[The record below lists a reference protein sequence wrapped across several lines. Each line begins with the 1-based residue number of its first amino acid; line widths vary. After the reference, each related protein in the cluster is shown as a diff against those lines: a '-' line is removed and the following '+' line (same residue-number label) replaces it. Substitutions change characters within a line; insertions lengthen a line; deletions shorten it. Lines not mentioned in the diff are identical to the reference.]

1 MTRDQPAI
9 GVLLMLGFCMMVP
22 MGDAL
27 AKLLG
32 EHVDVAVL
40 VTVRMAIQAIVLLPV
55 VVFAG
60 ISLAPAFERIRLITI
75 RAILHVVGIG
85 LMFLS
90 LRYLPLADAVAIAFV
105 MPFITLF
112 LGRFVLGED
121 VGSRRMIACCVGFVG
136 TLMVM
141 QPSFAEVGWP
151 ALLPVVVAIDFA
163 FFVLATRQLAKE
175 VDAVSLQAVS
185 GVIACALLIPLLA
198 VLAPIDVPGFAV
210 AMPDP
215 VSMWLLAAMGLLGT
229 CAHLMMTWSLRFA
242 PSATV
247 APMQYLEIPIAALL
261 GWLIFKDFPNGL
273 ALAGILVTIASGLYV
288 IYREHALIRSAQRL
302 PGRGGPSEST

>member
-1 MTRDQPAI
+1 
-9 GVLLMLGFCMMVP
+9 
-22 MGDAL
+22 
-27 AKLLG
+27 
-32 EHVDVAVL
+32 
-40 VTVRMAIQAIVLLPV
+40 
-55 VVFAG
+55 
-60 ISLAPAFERIRLITI
+60 
-75 RAILHVVGIG
+75 
-85 LMFLS
+85 MFLS

-151 ALLPVVVAIDFA
+151 ALLPVAVAIDFA
-163 FFVLATRQLAKE
+163 FFVLATRHLAKE

-185 GVIACALLIPLLA
+185 GVIACALLVPLLA
-198 VLAPIDVPGFAV
+198 VLAPYDVPGFV
-210 AMPDP
+210 LAMPDQD
-215 VSMWLLAAMGLLGT
+215 SMWLLAAMGLLGT

-273 ALAGILVTIASGLYV
+273 ALAGIFVTIASGLYV
-288 IYREHALIRSAQRL
+288 IYREHALNRSAQRL
-302 PGRGGPSEST
+302 PGRGGSLGINVRHPGQSNSSSTRPDARFDVPRRPRGSSFNPSMGQRSPVEVPFTGVIGKSEKRVPSGRLRTS